1 MSATA
6 TRQEQ
11 PSKIAD
17 PRDSQVR
24 IRPARAAEAE
34 LLTELSLRSKAF
46 WGYDASF
53 LARCR
58 AVMTVKAR
66 NIENHPHHVAELDG
80 RIAGFYGFE
89 PEAEGVGLDYLFV
102 ETDLVGRGV
111 GRALWQHAVD
121 TARGLGHR
129 ALIVVSDPNAE
140 GFYLKMGC
148 RRIGTRPSDLENGR
162 QLPLLRLAL

>member
-1 MSATA
+1 MHK
-6 TRQEQ
+6 TRNALAEVNA
-11 PSKIAD
+11 AD
-17 PRDSQVR
+17 AKLC
-24 IRPARAAEAE
+24 IRPARADEAE
-34 LLTELSLRSKAF
+34 ILTDLSLRSKAF

-66 NIENHPHHVAELDG
+66 GIETHPHYVAELDG

-89 PEAEGVGLDYLFV
+89 PETEGVGLDYMFV
-102 ETDLVGRGV
+102 ESDLVGRGV
-111 GRALWQHAVD
+111 GRALWRHAVE
-121 TARGLGHR
+121 TARGLGHP

-148 RRIGTRPSDLENGR
+148 QRIGTRPSELENGR
-162 QLPLLRLAL
+162 QLPLLRFVL

>member
-1 MSATA
+1 MHKTRNALAEVNTA
-6 TRQEQ
+6 AA
-11 PSKIAD
+11 KLC
-17 PRDSQVR
+17 
-24 IRPARAAEAE
+24 IRPARADEADI
-34 LLTELSLRSKAF
+34 LTDLSLRSKAF
-46 WGYDASF
+46 WGYDAGF

-66 NIENHPHHVAELDG
+66 NIETHPHYVAELDG

-89 PEAEGVGLDYLFV
+89 PEAGCVGLDYLFV

-111 GRALWQHAVD
+111 GRALWQHALD
-121 TARGLGHR
+121 TARALGHP

-148 RRIGTRPSDLENGR
+148 QRIGTRPSELETGR
-162 QLPLLRLAL
+162 QLPLLRFVL